1 MKKIVIILLS
11 LIFILS
17 FSGISFSQD
26 VYVNGYFKGNGT
38 YVKPHR
44 RSAPNG
50 NIFDNYSTRGNI
62 NPYTGKR
69 GTVNPY
75 KSSRSLGNYGQ
86 SLGSRNSNRGYGQS
100 LGRTGRQ
107 NRLRGVNPRTGLR
120 IPLHR
125 GTGLQFPR

>member
-1 MKKIVIILLS
+1 MRKITVILLS
-11 LIFILS
+11 LVFVLS
-17 FSGISFSQD
+17 FVGISFSQD
-26 VYVNGYFKGNGT
+26 VYVKGHYRSNGK
-38 YVKPHR
+38 YVKPYY

-50 NIFDNYSTRGNI
+50 NVFDNYSTRGNT

-120 IPLHR
+120 IPLR
-125 GTGLQFPR
+125 QGTGLQFRR